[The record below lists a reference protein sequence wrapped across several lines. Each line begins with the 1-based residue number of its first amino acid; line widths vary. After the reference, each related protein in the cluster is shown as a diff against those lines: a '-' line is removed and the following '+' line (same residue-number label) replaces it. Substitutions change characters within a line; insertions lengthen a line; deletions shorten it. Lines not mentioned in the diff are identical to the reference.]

1 MSSYQT
7 VVVGTDGSESS
18 LRAVERAA
26 EVAAGARA
34 QLVLVC
40 VYDPVPARAQAVL
53 SRQIADPRFDRV
65 VGREAAEEA
74 LEAAARH
81 AERAGASE
89 ATAVLAEGDP
99 AQALLGSGGR
109 ARRGPGRRR
118 QPRHQ
123 HDVRAA
129 AGIGAR
135 RHGAPLA
142 LQRADRPHDRGR
154 APLKG

>member
-40 VYDPVPARAQAVL
+40 VYDPVPARVQAVL

-74 LEAAARH
+74 LEAAARQ

-99 AQALLGSGGR
+99 AQALLG
-109 ARRGPGRRR
+109 
-118 QPRHQ
+118 
-123 HDVRAA
+123 A
-129 AGIGAR
+129 AGEHDADLVVVGNRGINTMSGRLLGSVPVDMAHRSPCNVLIVHTIEGVR
-135 RHGAPLA
+135 R
-142 LQRADRPHDRGR
+142 
-154 APLKG
+154 